1 MDKVPSSYVGV
12 RAAHL
17 TVRCHLKVYAV
28 FWLAL
33 ALSGCAVD
41 AFPVETPV
49 EVVGTVTNPKATGW
63 TRDFCD
69 EGRPVLSAPNCAQI
83 GGEIYRATLIN
94 VRAPDRRLIAKKLT
108 IGFPAHALTRK
119 YRGTK
124 RLRLERAP
132 DDFRNATG
140 IAVLATD
147 WSDT

>member
-1 MDKVPSSYVGV
+1 
-12 RAAHL
+12 
-17 TVRCHLKVYAV
+17 LKVNAV
-28 FWLAL
+28 FWIAL
-33 ALSGCAVD
+33 ALSGCAVVS
-41 AFPVETPV
+41 APLETPV
-49 EVVGTVTNPKATGW
+49 EVVGTVTNPKGTGW

-83 GGEIYRATLIN
+83 GGEIYRVKLIN
-94 VRAPDRRLIAKKLT
+94 IRGKDSRLIAKKLT

-132 DDFRNATG
+132 ADFRNATG
-140 IAVLATD
+140 IEILATD